1 MEVFNTR
8 SSRKE
13 ELMTQVAGVVK
24 AYVCG
29 PTVYDYSHIGH
40 ARTYINFDVLK
51 RYLEATGYEVTHVQN
66 FTDIEEKIT
75 QKAKEEGVSTKAL
88 TQKYIA
94 EYFKDMDALNVKRAT
109 TYTLASDYVQRIIDI
124 TAKLL
129 QGGQAYQS
137 GDVIYFDVQSAGGFG
152 ELVKNLEDSL
162 ADRVM
167 LKGTGKHGPF
177 DFVLWRASKEGE
189 EGWASPWGAG
199 RPGWHTEC
207 VAMSIHNLGTT
218 LDIHWGGKDLIY
230 PHHECET
237 LIAKSITGVQFVK
250 YWMHNEFVLLKGEK
264 MSKSTGKTVFVR
276 DVIKSHPPEALRLL
290 ILSKHYRQRVE
301 YDEGA
306 MAEAENRYKRLKEAA
321 KLAGRGGAQE
331 GMSGCVKEYT
341 GLFFSALD
349 DDLETGKA
357 LVVVERLSFE
367 ILVNKGKEGFEG
379 AYRIYDAVEAI
390 LGIDLHRDEYQSMS
404 TQ

>member
-13 ELMTQVAGVVK
+13 ELMTQAAGVVK

>member
-1 MEVFNTR
+1 MEIYNTR
-8 SSRKE
+8 SSGKE

-51 RYLEATGYEVTHVQN
+51 RYLEATGYEVIHVQN

-75 QKAKEEGVSTKAL
+75 QRAKEEGVSTKAL
-88 TQKYIA
+88 TQRYIA
-94 EYFKDMDALNVKRAT
+94 EYFRDMDALNVSRAT
-109 TYTLASDYVQRIIDI
+109 AYTLASEYVEKIIEI
-124 TAKLL
+124 TGKLL
-129 QGGQAYQS
+129 EGGRAYKS
-137 GDVIYFDVQSAGGFG
+137 GDTIYFDVQSAGGFG
-152 ELVKNLEDSL
+152 ELVKDLEGSL

-167 LKGTGKHGPF
+167 LRGTGKHGPF

-189 EGWASPWGAG
+189 EGWESPWGSG

-207 VAMSIHNLGTT
+207 VAMSIHNLGST

-230 PHHECET
+230 PHHECEA
-237 LIAKSITGVQFVK
+237 LIAKSITGVRFVK

-276 DVIKSHPPEALRLL
+276 DVLKSHSPEALRLL
-290 ILSKHYRQRVE
+290 ILSKHYRQKVE
-301 YDEGA
+301 YDEAA
-306 MAEAENRYKRLKEAA
+306 MVEAEKRYSRLKEAA
-321 KLAGRGGAQE
+321 GLAGRGSASE
-331 GMSGCVKEYT
+331 GMSGCVKEYSD
-341 GLFFSALD
+341 LFFAALD
-349 DDLETGKA
+349 DDLETGQA
-357 LVVVERLSFE
+357 LAVVERLSFE
-367 ILVNKGKEGFEG
+367 ILMNKGKGGFEG
-379 AYRIYDAVEAI
+379 AHRLYDAVEGI
-390 LGIDLHRDEYQSMS
+390 LGIKLHRKEFQSMS

>member
-13 ELMTQVAGVVK
+13 ELMTQAAGIVK

>member
-1 MEVFNTR
+1 MEVYNTH
-8 SSRKE
+8 SSQKE
-13 ELMTQVAGVVK
+13 ELITQAAGVVK
-24 AYVCG
+24 AYICG

-51 RYLEATGYEVTHVQN
+51 RYLEATGYEVIHIQN

-75 QKAKEEGVSTKAL
+75 ERARAEGVPPRSLA
-88 TQKYIA
+88 QKYIA
-94 EYFKDMDALNVKRAT
+94 EFFMDMDALNVKRAT
-109 TYTLASDYVQRIIDI
+109 RYTLATEYVRRIIEI
-124 TAKLL
+124 TARLL
-129 QGGQAYQS
+129 EVGRAYRS
-137 GDVIYFDVQSAGGFG
+137 GDTIYFDVQSAGGFG

-167 LKGTGKHGPF
+167 VKGTGKRGPF

-189 EGWASPWGAG
+189 EGWESPWGLG

-207 VAMSIHNLGTT
+207 VAMSMDNLGPT

-230 PHHECET
+230 PHHECEA
-237 LIAKSITGVQFVK
+237 LIAKAITGVQFVK

-264 MSKSTGKTVFVR
+264 MSKSMGRTVFVR
-276 DVIKSHPPEALRLL
+276 EVLKSHPPEALRLL

-306 MAEAENRYKRLKEAA
+306 MAAAEKRYRALREAA
-321 KLAGRGGAQE
+321 KKAGSGRAGE
-331 GMSGCVKEYT
+331 GMSECVKEYT
-341 GLFFSALD
+341 NLFFAALD
-349 DDLETGKA
+349 DDLETGQA
-357 LVVVERLSFE
+357 LSVVERLSYE
-367 ILVNKGKEGFEG
+367 IMMGKEGFEG
-379 AYRIYDAVEAI
+379 AHRLYDAVEGI
-390 LGIDLHRDEYQSMS
+390 LGIRLHRDDGQSMS

>member
-13 ELMTQVAGVVK
+13 ELMTQAAGVVK

-75 QKAKEEGVSTKAL
+75 QKAKEEGVPTKAL